1 MKAKEVGIAIA
12 VTTMQ
17 PCIHKCDQQLITS
30 SQRATVAQVN
40 AHRGGGSGETRDGLT
55 KTPRSGSQRK

>member
-12 VTTMQ
+12 V
-17 PCIHKCDQQLITS
+17 KCDQQLITS